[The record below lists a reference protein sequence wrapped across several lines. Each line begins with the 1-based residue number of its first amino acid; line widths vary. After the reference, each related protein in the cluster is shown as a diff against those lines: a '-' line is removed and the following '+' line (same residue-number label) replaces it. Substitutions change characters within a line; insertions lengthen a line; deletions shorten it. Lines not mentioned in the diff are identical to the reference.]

1 MWFWGSY
8 ISLPHYFFV
17 DNFLLFFPI
26 NSLYLCKYNYM
37 LEKVFESH
45 NKWINTTLKFGCSKD
60 EAEDIVSNMY
70 LTIGKML
77 KKGLDISYGDEV
89 NYYYIYLTLKTSF
102 LQMCN
107 KKKKQNNVPLDLVLD
122 IESGEYIDFDSA
134 DDILKEELEGLHWYD
149 KKVFNLIQNE
159 YSITELSNKTNIT
172 YHSLYNTYRKTK
184 AKLTKKILE

>member
-1 MWFWGSY
+1 
-8 ISLPHYFFV
+8 
-17 DNFLLFFPI
+17 
-26 NSLYLCKYNYM
+26 M
-37 LEKVFESH
+37 LEKVFKSH
-45 NKWINTTLKFGCSKD
+45 SKWINTTIKFGCSRD

-70 LTIGKML
+70 LIIGRML

-134 DDILKEELEGLHWYD
+134 DNILKEELDGLHWYD

-159 YSITELSNKTNIT
+159 YSITELSNKTSIT

>member
-1 MWFWGSY
+1 
-8 ISLPHYFFV
+8 
-17 DNFLLFFPI
+17 
-26 NSLYLCKYNYM
+26 M

-45 NKWINTTLKFGCSKD
+45 KKWINTTLKFGCSKD

-70 LTIGKML
+70 LVIGKML

-134 DDILKEELEGLHWYD
+134 DHILKEELDGLHWYD